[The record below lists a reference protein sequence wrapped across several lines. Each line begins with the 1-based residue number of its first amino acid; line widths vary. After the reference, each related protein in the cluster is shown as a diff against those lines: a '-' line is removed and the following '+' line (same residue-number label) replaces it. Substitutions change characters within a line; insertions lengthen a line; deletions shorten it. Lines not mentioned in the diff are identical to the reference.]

1 MLIKHHDDF
10 FVQWETVFVV
20 NDHLNLGIFNFWID
34 DKAYPAAGINI
45 TLNSLFYELVSEIPM
60 IENLELNI
68 GNLPIDEIDFGN
80 YDNNNLVWINSGEL
94 YQYGFALV
102 IGFDGNRERIF
113 FTKDYEKTYEE
124 IVLPKGT
131 FLQILKD
138 LSQHSFMKN
147 S

>member
-10 FVQWETVFVV
+10 FIQWETVFIV
-20 NDHLNLGIFNFWID
+20 NGNLNLGIFNFWID
-34 DKAYPAAGINI
+34 DKAYPAKGINI

-60 IENLELNI
+60 IENLQLDI

-80 YDNNNLVWINSGEL
+80 YEKNNLVWINSGEL
-94 YQYGFALV
+94 FQYGFALI
-102 IGFDGNRERIF
+102 IGFNGNTERIF
-113 FTKDYEKTYEE
+113 FTNDFEKTYDE

-138 LSQHSFMKN
+138 LSQVTFEK
-147 S
+147 